1 MPQNIGTRQARVI
14 PYMFLFFFFEKFP
27 LHVAYRLQQKIAKE
41 KKETTAEAAAG
52 NQKTS
57 CHDKSGH
64 PNLDH
69 TWLLHFFFQKA
80 AASYYTDQNTSTPPL
95 ANQTIE
101 KTGNPT
107 GNIAQS

>member
-57 CHDKSGH
+57 CHDNRGH
-64 PNLDH
+64 TNLDH
-69 TWLLHFFFQKA
+69 TWLLQVT
-80 AASYYTDQNTSTPPL
+80 YTDQNTSKPPL
-95 ANQTIE
+95 AIQTIE
-101 KTGNPT
+101 KTGNPP
-107 GNIAQS
+107 GNNIAQS